1 MDWTA
6 IEDAL
11 HAWVVSA
18 TGYPANR
25 VLWRDRSANAPTA
38 DHITLHL
45 DGPLVLGTDEQLDK
59 TDLLQ
64 PPGQEIELSV
74 EGDRE
79 WSLQVECYTSATT
92 TSSDAKSILS
102 TLQTVG
108 QLPFRRSILSAQ
120 GITLFDLGTVQ
131 YAPAI
136 REVAFQGRAILVMRF
151 YSRDV
156 ASEKT
161 GYIAQVEITDTG
173 AGNTFLAPP

>member
-18 TGYPANR
+18 TGYAAAR
-25 VLWRDRSANAPTA
+25 VLWRDQNANAKIA

-45 DGPLVLGTDEQLDK
+45 SGPIVLGTDELRSS

-64 PPGQEIELSV
+64 PAGPEVTLSV
-74 EGDRE
+74 RGDRE
-79 WSLQVECYTSATT
+79 WSLQVECFTGQVT

-102 TLQTVG
+102 ALQTVG
-108 QLPFRRSILSAQ
+108 QLPSKLAILDAQ
-120 GITLFDLGTVQ
+120 GITLFDLGNIQ
-131 YAPAI
+131 YTPDI
-136 REVAFQGRAILVMRF
+136 NEVGYQGRALVLMRL

-161 GYIAQVEITDTG
+161 GYIAEVEITDTV
-173 AGNTFLAPP
+173 AADTYTAP